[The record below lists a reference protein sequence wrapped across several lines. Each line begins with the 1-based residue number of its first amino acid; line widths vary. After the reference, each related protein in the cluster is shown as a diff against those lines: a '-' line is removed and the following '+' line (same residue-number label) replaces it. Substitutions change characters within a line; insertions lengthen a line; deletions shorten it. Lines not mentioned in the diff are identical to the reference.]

1 MASEMKKAI
10 YIGFSIVILM
20 VLIYVD
26 AEAQCSM
33 CRAVVGSNIHG
44 GETSRGLGL
53 NNAILYIMAAP
64 YLLLAGLAWVFWG
77 DRLRGKKSDQ

>member
-1 MASEMKKAI
+1 MASEMRQVI
-10 YIGFSIVILM
+10 YIALGVALLLCLFHIDV
-20 VLIYVD
+20 
-26 AEAQCSM
+26 EAQCSM

-64 YLLLAGLAWVFWG
+64 YLLLAVLAWVFWG
-77 DRLRGKKSDQ
+77 DKLRAKKSDQ